1 MKGPKI
7 HFSRKLVLIFGGV
20 LVLCGGTGAAAVF
33 IGADTLLGPS
43 YAELNGL
50 ECTEVKT
57 VEIHKKDHFWIR
69 KYITTDAPGDG
80 LTRVKTALRVAKSLH
95 EHEKAD
101 LVQVV
106 VLDTKGPKDRADMR
120 GRAVGAD
127 VIYIPDPS
135 RVPEESAAR
144 IFTARYVEKAANENG
159 QFFGERIDMIDK
171 DIEALVARL
180 DDTTDCLKPEVVLP
194 EGAHGAAPAGHGAA
208 PAGHGEAPASG
219 HGEIPAD
226 AHGAAPAEGHG
237 EAPAEGHGGETPVAE
252 HGAAE
257 SKGWMGSILGMVG
270 LGGSEEPADAPHG
283 AEAAGHDA
291 PAEDEAA
298 AGEHAAP
305 AEHGEAAGH
314 SEAAAPEEAAGHAP
328 ADGDGHGATVEAQ
341 VEAHGAPVEEPA
353 AKHASAEGD
362 AAEAAPEAADAH
374 APAGAE
380 DAHNADATD
389 AGDEGWFSSLKGMV
403 GLGGEEAATEED
415 ASVQGGDTA
424 SDADEVAKKKWPKP
438 AANQVAPD
446 GEQAQTKHDGAD
458 WLAKM
463 RAKPIATAADGGHGA
478 AAAGATAAETHDQPS
493 GEPVST
499 QGEHGEKADASHASA
514 APAED
519 EAILPP
525 KAEVH
530 GEEEAKAG
538 H

>member
-7 HFSRKLVLIFGGV
+7 HISRKLVLIFGGV

-127 VIYIPDPS
+127 VIFIPDPS
-135 RVPEESAAR
+135 RVPEEAAAR
-144 IFTARYVEKAANENG
+144 MFTARYVDKAANENG

-171 DIEALVARL
+171 DIEALVAKL

-194 EGAHGAAPAGHGAA
+194 EGAHGAAPAGHG
-208 PAGHGEAPASG
+208 EAPASG
-219 HGEIPAD
+219 HGEAPAEGHGEAPAD
-226 AHGAAPAEGHG
+226 AHGEAPAEGHG
-237 EAPAEGHGGETPVAE
+237 EAPAEGHGEETPVAE
-252 HGAAE
+252 HGTE
-257 SKGWMGSILGMVG
+257 QEKGWMGSILGMVG
-270 LGGSEEPADAPHG
+270 LGGSEEPAAISHG
-283 AEAAGHDA
+283 SEAAGHDA
-291 PAEDEAA
+291 PAEDGTVANEHGAPVAEVEAA
-298 AGEHAAP
+298 GHGDAAG
-305 AEHGEAAGH
+305 HGEAAGH
-314 SEAAAPEEAAGHAP
+314 ASAEGEG
-328 ADGDGHGATVEAQ
+328 
-341 VEAHGAPVEEPA
+341 HGAPVETNGASVEDHATVGGPAAAPSEPA
-353 AKHASAEGD
+353 DGHSSPGADETHTAETTETE
-362 AAEAAPEAADAH
+362 AEEQ
-374 APAGAE
+374 
-380 DAHNADATD
+380 
-389 AGDEGWFSSLKGMV
+389 GWLSSLKGMV
-403 GLGGEEAATEED
+403 GLGGEETASEEKASPETG
-415 ASVQGGDTA
+415 ASV
-424 SDADEVAKKKWPKP
+424 SDADDIAKKKWPKP
-438 AANQVAPD
+438 AENQVAPD
-446 GEQAQTKHDGAD
+446 GEQAETKHDGGD

-463 RAKPIATAADGGHGA
+463 RAKPISPTGETSHEGA
-478 AAAGATAAETHDQPS
+478 AAAPA
-493 GEPVST
+493 V
-499 QGEHGEKADASHASA
+499 EHEADALVEPSHEVKAEADHAPSM
-514 APAED
+514 PAED

-525 KAEVH
+525 KAKIH

>member
-7 HFSRKLVLIFGGV
+7 HISRKLVLIFGGV

-69 KYITTDAPGDG
+69 KYITTDEPGDG

-127 VIYIPDPS
+127 VIFIPDPS
-135 RVPEESAAR
+135 RVPEEASAQVY
-144 IFTARYVEKAANENG
+144 TARYVDKAANESG
-159 QFFGERIDMIDK
+159 QFFGERIDMINA
-171 DIEALVARL
+171 DIEALVAKL

-194 EGAHGAAPAGHGAA
+194 EGAHGAAPAGHGEA

-219 HGEIPAD
+219 HGEAPVDAHGAAPAD
-226 AHGAAPAEGHG
+226 AHGEAPAEGHG
-237 EAPAEGHGGETPVAE
+237 EAPAGGHGEAVPVAE
-252 HGAAE
+252 HGAEE

-270 LGGSEEPADAPHG
+270 LGGSDEPEAAAHG
-283 AEAAGHDA
+283 SEAAGHDA
-291 PAEDEAA
+291 PADDEAVA
-298 AGEHAAP
+298 SEHGAP
-305 AEHGEAAGH
+305 ADHGEAAGH
-314 SEAAAPEEAAGHAP
+314 GEAAAGHAP
-328 ADGDGHGATVEAQ
+328 AEGEGHGAA
-341 VEAHGAPVEEPA
+341 VEAHGAAVEDHAPAGEPVV
-353 AKHASAEGD
+353 
-362 AAEAAPEAADAH
+362 AAPEAADGH
-374 APAGAE
+374 SPV
-380 DAHNADATD
+380 ATD
-389 AGDEGWFSSLKGMV
+389 AAHGADAAVAEEQGWLSSLKGMV
-403 GLGGEEAATEED
+403 GLGDGAAPEEAASEEG
-415 ASVQGGDTA
+415 AAVSE
-424 SDADEVAKKKWPKP
+424 ADEVAKKKWPKP
-438 AANQVAPD
+438 AENQVAPV
-446 GEQAQTKHDGAD
+446 GEQAEGGKHDGAD

-463 RAKPIATAADGGHGA
+463 RAKPIAAGADDGHGA
-478 AAAGATAAETHDQPS
+478 AAAVEGAAVETHDQPA
-493 GEPVST
+493 ST
-499 QGEHGEKADASHASA
+499 QVEHGEKADASHAPA
-514 APAED
+514 APAEE

-525 KAEVH
+525 KAKVH
-530 GEEEAKAG
+530 GEEEAKAS